1 MARKGH
7 WLASVA
13 MTVLVSPENEEAQ
26 VSALQSGSQL
36 SLTPQVWGGVDPYCS
51 FKLCSWGHQTT
62 RHLPGTDSRPSH
74 SVRQVGVA
82 AASLSGVTW
91 AMNWV

>member
-36 SLTPQVWGGVDPYCS
+36 SLTPEVWGGGRPIL
-51 FKLCSWGHQTT
+51 FLQA
-62 RHLPGTDSRPSH
+62 LFLGTPND
-74 SVRQVGVA
+74 
-82 AASLSGVTW
+82 
-91 AMNWV
+91 